1 MDIYWRDSYTCPS
14 EDEYHEMVKKS
25 KLQFKL
31 KLVSYFY
38 VALLRPIFSP
48 LCLCLCTLGLQS
60 YKLYLTVNI
69 RE

>member
-38 VALLRPIFSP
+38 VALLRPIFS
-48 LCLCLCTLGLQS
+48 LCACVCVHWS
-60 YKLYLTVNI
+60 YCHKLYLTVNI

>member
-38 VALLRPIFSP
+38 VALHKDLFS
-48 LCLCLCTLGLQS
+48 LFVLVFV
-60 YKLYLTVNI
+60 YIRATVM
-69 RE
+69 